1 MISLGS
7 LMAAVLC
14 SGGSGREAV
23 TVGPPR
29 IATASPPPPYTGTY
43 MVQLTTDDVFT
54 FPLDLYLPTNHLYI
68 NGMCSYPQCTMQH
81 NAMCW
86 GCVKCHRHPRKVHLP
101 PLHILM
107 SHAPLLSVARQSDRT
122 IEYLEGGGI
131 VSLQLHAAS

>member
-1 MISLGS
+1 MQWREWQGS
-7 LMAAVLC
+7 C
-14 SGGSGREAV
+14 HSG
-23 TVGPPR
+23 
-29 IATASPPPPYTGTY
+29 ATAHSNSQPATALHRY

-86 GCVKCHRHPRKVHLP
+86 CCVKCHRHPRKVHLP

-107 SHAPLLSVARQSDRT
+107 SHAPLLSVARQSDKT
-122 IEYLEGGGI
+122 IEYMKGGGI
-131 VSLQLHAAS
+131 VSLQLHEAS

>member
-1 MISLGS
+1 MQWREWQGS
-7 LMAAVLC
+7 C
-14 SGGSGREAV
+14 HSG
-23 TVGPPR
+23 
-29 IATASPPPPYTGTY
+29 ATAHSNSQPAIALHRY

-54 FPLDLYLPTNHLYI
+54 FPLDLYLPTNHPYI

-86 GCVKCHRHPRKVHLP
+86 CCVKCHRHPRKVHLP